1 MSWRRSGATRVGPE
15 DLGSPRWI
23 LEEVGAPRWVLE
35 DLEKT
40 EGHQDRC

>member
-1 MSWRRSGATRVGPE
+1 M
-15 DLGSPRWI
+15 GSPRWI